1 MKKHIAG
8 CVLAALATSGA
19 FAQNPAINSWTGG
32 SLFATYHG
40 NTTGDVVGFRF
51 TMVNTMLAD
60 SLGIYCGGA
69 TGAPDGSIAFDHQVG
84 IWRDSDQSLVASATV
99 LAGTSVDAFGFG
111 YVGIAPVQLDAGSS
125 YTLGAMYVSLEPGD
139 GYISSATSVS
149 TSSDITFLGAVRPE
163 LVSMGFAYPTNFTAG
178 ANGRFGPNMTM
189 TAVPEPGTLVAIAFG
204 LGAFAL
210 ARRRR

>member
-1 MKKHIAG
+1 MNKHVIG
-8 CVLAALATSGA
+8 CAVGVLAASAA

-51 TMVNTMLAD
+51 TMVNTMLVD
-60 SLGIYCGGA
+60 QLGMYCGGA
-69 TGAPDGSIAFDHQVG
+69 TGAPDGSIAADHQVG
-84 IWRDSDQSLVASATV
+84 LWRDSDQTLVASGTV
-99 LAGTSVDAFGFG
+99 LTGTAVNGQGFA
-111 YVGIAPVQLDAGSS
+111 YVAIAPVQVDAGVS
-125 YTLGAMYVSLEPGD
+125 YTLGATYATAAPGD
-139 GYISSATSVS
+139 GYISSATSIS

-163 LVSMGFAYPTNFTAG
+163 LVSMGFVYPTVFTAG

-189 TAVPEPGTLVAIAFG
+189 TAVPEPGTFVAIAFG
-204 LGAFAL
+204 LGTLAL